1 MSAIATFALPDL
13 GEGLTDAELV
23 RWEVAVGD
31 VIELNQVIAEVETA
45 KASVELPSPYAGTVV
60 RLHAAEGDTVDVGSP
75 FIDVEVEAGASDQQ
89 PPESEPAAVRTPTEE
104 RADTDSGSDQDAAEG
119 SGRTPV
125 LVGYGVAEE
134 TVSRRRKAG
143 ADDASPRRDAAEQ
156 APAGR
161 PLASPPVR
169 KAAREADVDLA
180 DVPATGLH
188 GEVTRA
194 DLERFLVAGTTETDT
209 NETDTTDT
217 DTTAAVAPSIAAGEV
232 RTPIRGVRKHTA
244 EAMVRSAFTA
254 PHVTEFV
261 DVDVTATMELVARLG
276 AHRQF
281 DGVRLTPLAVVAK
294 ALLAAL
300 RTNPS
305 LNSTWD
311 EHAQEIVTK
320 HYVNLGIAAATPR
333 GLLVPNIKNAQAMS
347 LRDLAVALAD
357 LTAVA
362 KEGKTA
368 PADLLGGTISITNIG
383 VFGID
388 SGTPIINPGEAA
400 ILCFGAVR
408 RRPWEWEGE
417 IALRQVTTLS
427 LSFDHRL
434 VDGEQGSTFLAAVAD
449 MLADPLSL
457 IALG

>member
-75 FIDVEVEAGASDQQ
+75 FIDVEVEVGASDQQ
-89 PPESEPAAVRTPTEE
+89 PPESEPAAVRTPTED
-104 RADTDSGSDQDAAEG
+104 RADTDSGPDQDAAEG

-134 TVSRRRKAG
+134 TVSRRRKVG
-143 ADDASPRRDAAEQ
+143 ADDSSPRRDAAEQ

-194 DLERFLVAGTTETDT
+194 DLERFLVADTTET
-209 NETDTTDT
+209 E
-217 DTTAAVAPSIAAGEV
+217 TTADETAADEPSIAAGEV

-305 LNSTWD
+305 LNSSWD
-311 EHAQEIVTK
+311 EQAQEIVTK

-388 SGTPIINPGEAA
+388 SGTPIINPDEAA

>member
-1 MSAIATFALPDL
+1 MSAIASFALPDL

-75 FIDVEVEAGASDQQ
+75 FIDVEVEAGASDEQ
-89 PPESEPAAVRTPTEE
+89 PPESEPAAVQTPTEE
-104 RADTDSGSDQDAAEG
+104 RADTDSGPDRDAAEG

-194 DLERFLVAGTTETDT
+194 DLERFLVADTTET
-209 NETDTTDT
+209 E
-217 DTTAAVAPSIAAGEV
+217 TTADETAADEPSIAAGEV

-305 LNSTWD
+305 LNSSWD
-311 EHAQEIVTK
+311 EQAQEIVTK